1 MDEQDVRRPR
11 RLRRVLVMLVGL
23 ALVGLVVVTRSR
35 PQGLEEAWCSLM
47 EVVEDDTP
55 VEEDV
60 LQASGIIQ
68 VEDVAVASE
77 YGGRVAA
84 LLVAEGDGVAAG
96 EVLVQ
101 LDTALLDAQ
110 IEAARAAVD
119 LAEAGLA
126 QARAGA
132 RAGQAAVAQAQ
143 LTQAQ
148 AAQAAATRAVSDTLA
163 LVENPQDVRLQ
174 IAVTQAQADA
184 AEYQVLQAQDLKDA
198 AETAKNEFENKRNLE
213 GSHKV
218 LLRSGPISEL
228 PSILPPEIAELLPG
242 LGDGVHVF
250 GDLELHLHG
259 GTYDLYQWV
268 NVSLPLE
275 FHLTP
280 NQWWQAWVNLN
291 AATAQQEGLQS
302 ALYHLYEQL
311 ENPQD
316 LQAQADGALAA
327 QAQSSAQVAAA
338 QAQVDGLAAGASP
351 EQIAALQARVSQV
364 QAVLDSLLTQ
374 RGLMEIASPLEGVT
388 LELAIHQGEVAAPG
402 AALLTVA
409 DLSTVNLVV
418 YLPETKIGQVQL
430 GQEVQVMVDSF
441 PGQAFEG
448 QVVHIADRAEFTPR
462 NVATQEERANLVF
475 AVEVRI
481 PNDEG
486 LLKPGMPAD
495 ARFE

>member
-1 MDEQDVRRPR
+1 
-11 RLRRVLVMLVGL
+11 
-23 ALVGLVVVTRSR
+23 
-35 PQGLEEAWCSLM
+35 
-47 EVVEDDTP
+47 
-55 VEEDV
+55 
-60 LQASGIIQ
+60 
-68 VEDVAVASE
+68 
-77 YGGRVAA
+77 
-84 LLVAEGDGVAAG
+84 
-96 EVLVQ
+96 
-101 LDTALLDAQ
+101 
-110 IEAARAAVD
+110 
-119 LAEAGLA
+119 
-126 QARAGA
+126 
-132 RAGQAAVAQAQ
+132 
-143 LTQAQ
+143 
-148 AAQAAATRAVSDTLA
+148 
-163 LVENPQDVRLQ
+163 
-174 IAVTQAQADA
+174 
-184 AEYQVLQAQDLKDA
+184 
-198 AETAKNEFENKRNLE
+198 
-213 GSHKV
+213 
-218 LLRSGPISEL
+218 
-228 PSILPPEIAELLPG
+228 LPG